1 MSNHL
6 FSYSLENLQNSM
18 SSTAFDG
25 EAPETDD
32 ETEEEIFENTQVGS
46 ASAKREESHQK
57 FSSVDRKLERRWT
70 QVATGAIQICRN
82 RCMNEEKTMQKVIE
96 SAAEYFTSMQTV
108 AAKLNVVHT
117 NVTRLEDS
125 VADLL
130 EASKLIPNKC
140 INRDLNIPEFF

>member
-1 MSNHL
+1 MRHL
-6 FSYSLENLQNSM
+6 HLQLILPLFKFFSCPSSSSSSVLFYSYYFYVFSYN
-18 SSTAFDG
+18 
-25 EAPETDD
+25 DD
-32 ETEEEIFENTQVGS
+32 FV
-46 ASAKREESHQK
+46 